1 MNHSILKSEIVFKGK
16 VFDVQVDEIE
26 YNSGNHARRE
36 VAIHYGGAVVVP
48 VNANGKV
55 IFVKQF
61 RYPFKKL
68 LIELPAGKLNKG
80 EDPQHC
86 ALRELE
92 EETGYKTADIHKLG
106 VIATTPG
113 LCTELLQIYLAE
125 NLSPGN
131 HNREEG
137 ELEMEVLEFSF
148 NEIET
153 KIMNGEI
160 YDAKSISGIYMAQNY
175 LKNNKK

>member
-1 MNHSILKSEIVFKGK
+1 MKRSMNHSILKSEIVFKGK

-68 LIELPAGKLNKG
+68 LIEL
-80 EDPQHC
+80 D
-86 ALRELE
+86 
-92 EETGYKTADIHKLG
+92 
-106 VIATTPG
+106 
-113 LCTELLQIYLAE
+113 
-125 NLSPGN
+125 
-131 HNREEG
+131 
-137 ELEMEVLEFSF
+137 
-148 NEIET
+148 
-153 KIMNGEI
+153 
-160 YDAKSISGIYMAQNY
+160 
-175 LKNNKK
+175 